1 MFALGGRAFTKSLAD
16 RLDTSFEDAE
26 RIKIEHA
33 HGRPVERPDEVAQII
48 GEDVAVWAAGI
59 ELVLEEFGKAGLLP
73 GRIELCGGGAA
84 LPEIR
89 AALEA
94 EGFAGGLPFA
104 RRPQVSMMAPSLV
117 NDVDDATGLLVDLQD
132 VTPMALA
139 YQALEATRPLEP
151 LDAALGRVLRG
162 MRV

>member
-1 MFALGGRAFTKSLAD
+1 
-16 RLDTSFEDAE
+16 
-26 RIKIEHA
+26 
-33 HGRPVERPDEVAQII
+33 VERPDEVAQIV
-48 GEDVAVWAAGI
+48 GEDVGVWAAGI

-89 AALEA
+89 SALETDS
-94 EGFAGGLPFA
+94 FATGLPFA

-117 NDVDDATGLLVDLQD
+117 NEVDDATGLLVDLQD

-139 YQALEATRPLEP
+139 YQALEASRPLEP

>member
-16 RLDTSFEDAE
+16 RLDISFEDAE
-26 RIKIEHA
+26 RRKIDHA
-33 HGRPVERPDEVAQII
+33 RGEEVSDAEEVGRII
-48 GEDVAVWAAGI
+48 AEDVAVWAAGI
-59 ELVLEEFGKAGLLP
+59 ELVLEEFGKEGLLP

-89 AALEA
+89 GALDG
-94 EGFAGGLPFA
+94 EGFAVGLPFA
-104 RRPQVSMMAPSLV
+104 RRPQVSMMSPGSV
-117 NDVDDATGLLVDLQD
+117 NQVTDATGLLVDQQD

-139 YQALEATRPLEP
+139 FQALEASLPQEP
-151 LDAALGRVLRG
+151 LDAALSRVLRG